1 MALQKPVDA
10 YNTARD
16 LYNKIKN
23 EWSEGGKSKL
33 VGCVGIMKSLL

>member
-1 MALQKPVDA
+1 MNLHRQVDA

-23 EWSEGGKSKL
+23 EWSEVGKSKL
-33 VGCVGIMKSLL
+33 VGCVSIMKTLL